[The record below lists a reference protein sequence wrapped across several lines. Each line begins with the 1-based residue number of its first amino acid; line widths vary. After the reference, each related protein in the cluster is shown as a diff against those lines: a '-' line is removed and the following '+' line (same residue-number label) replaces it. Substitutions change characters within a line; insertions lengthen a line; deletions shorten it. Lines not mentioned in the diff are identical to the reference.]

1 MHVLIFSTPFVR
13 NILILWRIQWAIII
27 NLHTSSCKV
36 LVILVR
42 FEWNFNFLHRFFK
55 NTQISNLMKIC
66 PVEARCS
73 MRKDGQAERHDE
85 ANSCFSQFC
94 ECAWLWSYSCVCVC
108 MRERER
114 DTQITATALQDVIPG
129 KFVGT
134 YQWHFGTC
142 LVQPLKYKM
151 QEATSSS
158 YTVACTCSTTITQ
171 SYTVTCICPTTIN
184 HIPEVSSWNMEIISS
199 SWPSFN
205 LISNYHKTR

>member
-1 MHVLIFSTPFVR
+1 MSVVLVTHHAKCMCCIIFLSVACLALPYFFALSHKLHHFWGKKFIKHKMHVLIFSTPFVR

-108 MRERER
+108 VWEREREIHKSQPQHSR
-114 DTQITATALQDVIPG
+114 MS
-129 KFVGT
+129 
-134 YQWHFGTC
+134 YQES
-142 LVQPLKYKM
+142 L
-151 QEATSSS
+151 
-158 YTVACTCSTTITQ
+158 
-171 SYTVTCICPTTIN
+171 
-184 HIPEVSSWNMEIISS
+184 
-199 SWPSFN
+199 
-205 LISNYHKTR
+205 